1 MMGMTTDEPRSSEAT
16 AGPDTQAIVKN
27 GERETGSGQ
36 GSDLSILDLLVLL
49 AEHWRL
55 LLIGPLVVGLSALA
69 ISFLL
74 TPRFQSTARI
84 LPPQQSGVAALL
96 ASQMGSLAGLAG
108 AAAGIK
114 SPADQFVSMLRSRT
128 IFDEVIER
136 FKLRELYGTRYIE
149 ETRKELDNRISITAG
164 VKDGVISV
172 EVEDIDPKRAAD
184 MANTF
189 VELLGSMVRQ
199 LPLTEAAQRRTYFEK
214 KLAETRANLDAAQLS
229 LRSSNVDRG
238 VLKAEPRAAIEE
250 VARLK
255 AAVTATEVRV
265 ASMRGFLTESNPDMR
280 QAAQELA
287 ALRGQLAM
295 AEKGNSTPD
304 AAGSDYL
311 SKYRDVKYHELLFE
325 LMARQYEL
333 AKLDETRDGPVVQ
346 VVDKAVP
353 AEWKSKPKR
362 ALIAVITTIAT
373 GLALF
378 AWLVVRELL
387 GAAETQPNS
396 ERKVRRLKAAFGRR
410 GV

>member
-295 AEKGNSTPD
+295 AEKGNSTTD

>member
-1 MMGMTTDEPRSSEAT
+1 
-16 AGPDTQAIVKN
+16 VK
-27 GERETGSGQ
+27 R
-36 GSDLSILDLLVLL
+36 
-49 AEHWRL
+49 
-55 LLIGPLVVGLSALA
+55 P
-69 ISFLL
+69 
-74 TPRFQSTARI
+74 
-84 LPPQQSGVAALL
+84 
-96 ASQMGSLAGLAG
+96 
-108 AAAGIK
+108 
-114 SPADQFVSMLRSRT
+114 
-128 IFDEVIER
+128 
-136 FKLRELYGTRYIE
+136 
-149 ETRKELDNRISITAG
+149 
-164 VKDGVISV
+164 
-172 EVEDIDPKRAAD
+172 
-184 MANTF
+184 
-189 VELLGSMVRQ
+189 
-199 LPLTEAAQRRTYFEK
+199 
-214 KLAETRANLDAAQLS
+214 
-229 LRSSNVDRG
+229 
-238 VLKAEPRAAIEE
+238 
-250 VARLK
+250 
-255 AAVTATEVRV
+255 
-265 ASMRGFLTESNPDMR
+265 
-280 QAAQELA
+280 QELA

>member
-1 MMGMTTDEPRSSEAT
+1 
-16 AGPDTQAIVKN
+16 
-27 GERETGSGQ
+27 
-36 GSDLSILDLLVLL
+36 
-49 AEHWRL
+49 
-55 LLIGPLVVGLSALA
+55 
-69 ISFLL
+69 
-74 TPRFQSTARI
+74 
-84 LPPQQSGVAALL
+84 
-96 ASQMGSLAGLAG
+96 MGSLAGLAG
-108 AAAGIK
+108 AATGIK

-149 ETRKELDNRISITAG
+149 ETRKELGNRISITAG

-189 VELLGSMVRQ
+189 VELLGNMVRQ

-255 AAVTATEVRV
+255 AAVTTTEVRV

-410 GV
+410 RV

>member
-1 MMGMTTDEPRSSEAT
+1 MGLTTEEPR
-16 AGPDTQAIVKN
+16 GTQAN
-27 GERETGSGQ
+27 AGSEPQALRSFGERGTAAAQ

-55 LLIGPLVVGLSALA
+55 LVIGPLIVGLSALA

-74 TPRFQSTARI
+74 TPSFRSTARI
-84 LPPQQSGVAALL
+84 LPPQQTGVAALL

-128 IFDEVIER
+128 IVDEVIER

-164 VKDGVISV
+164 VKDGLISI

-184 MANTF
+184 IANTF
-189 VELLGSMVRQ
+189 VDLLGNMVRQ
-199 LPLTEAAQRRTYFEK
+199 LPLTEAAQRRAYFEN

-238 VLKAEPRAAIEE
+238 VLKAEPRTAIEE

-280 QAAQELA
+280 QAVQELA
-287 ALRGQLAM
+287 ALRAQLAM
-295 AEKGNSTPD
+295 AEKGTSIPD
-304 AAGSDYL
+304 ATGSDYL

-362 ALIAVITTIAT
+362 ALLAVITTIAT
-373 GLALF
+373 GLAIF

-387 GAAETQPNS
+387 GAAEAQPNS
-396 ERKVRRLKAAFGRR
+396 EHKVRRLKAAFGRR
-410 GV
+410 RV

>member
-1 MMGMTTDEPRSSEAT
+1 MGMTTEEPRGPEAIARPET
-16 AGPDTQAIVKN
+16 RANVKI

-36 GSDLSILDLLVLL
+36 GSDLSVLDLLVLL

-55 LLIGPLVVGLSALA
+55 LVIGPLVVGLSALA
-69 ISFLL
+69 VSFLL
-74 TPRFQSTARI
+74 TPKFQSTARI
-84 LPPQQSGVAALL
+84 LPPQQTGVAALL

-108 AAAGIK
+108 AAAGVK

-149 ETRKELDNRISITAG
+149 ETRKELNNRISITAG

-172 EVEDIDPKRAAD
+172 EVEDIDPKRAAE

-189 VELLGSMVRQ
+189 VELLGNMVRQ
-199 LPLTEAAQRRTYFEK
+199 LPLTEAAQRRVYFEK

-255 AAVTATEVRV
+255 AAVTAAEVRV
-265 ASMRGFLTESNPDMR
+265 ASMRAFLTESNPDMR

-287 ALRGQLAM
+287 ALRGQLAL
-295 AEKGNSTPD
+295 AEKGNSMPD

-311 SKYRDVKYHELLFE
+311 SKYRDVKYHEVLFE

-362 ALIAVITTIAT
+362 AVIAVITTIAT
-373 GLALF
+373 GLAIF

-387 GAAETQPNS
+387 SAAETQPNS
-396 ERKVRRLKAAFGRR
+396 EHKVRRLKAAFGRR
-410 GV
+410 KV

>member
-1 MMGMTTDEPRSSEAT
+1 MGMTTDEPRSSEAT

>member
-1 MMGMTTDEPRSSEAT
+1 MGMTTDEPRSSEAT

-295 AEKGNSTPD
+295 AEKGNSTTD

>member
-1 MMGMTTDEPRSSEAT
+1 MGMTTDEPRGSEAT
-16 AGPDTQAIVKN
+16 SGPDTQAIVKN

-36 GSDLSILDLLVLL
+36 DGDLSILDLLVLL

-69 ISFLL
+69 ISFSL

-108 AAAGIK
+108 AATGIK

-189 VELLGSMVRQ
+189 VELLGNMVRQ

-255 AAVTATEVRV
+255 AAVTTTEVRV

-410 GV
+410 RV